1 MATELTEKT
10 VERFTHALN
19 ELDQA
24 VPFAK
29 SMYQTDVYQEASRL
43 MESLEGM
50 ELLFGFSN
58 RFEEA
63 GVFTAGPWEDAPKLQ
78 PPLVAGS
85 LKTKGLGSIIEILS
99 DLRMLSIARGDYNH
113 PTMSA
118 EEAGEFLNEVLALNL
133 GLLFPGE
140 TEEAR
145 IEQQEQ
151 AEQLDRSQR
160 FFKFLFTKVSSE
172 ALTGTI
178 QSEIERLTAQRPIM
192 VTRVASMI
200 QMAKKLI
207 KNSEAGALEQPAL
220 EKYIMAVEGSSPLI
234 EKTSSLNDYRN
245 QLKGLTEDE
254 LSTEADVFSKSMQE
268 TGLVASQHAILV
280 RYLCRSKPEILPNAL
295 SLSDK
300 GKANLEEHFDLVKVL
315 IKVGIHPAT
324 RQAIYGLAKLLDRG
338 VLSHSPVTPG
348 LRRLVELDI
357 RPEVRKDLLSVYENR
372 QGLTANTILLAG
384 VISVLGQPL
393 GVGQGLNPTCQSAR
407 GISLW
412 AQHAPG
418 YLLELI
424 PRAARD
430 GDIDLEFEGIPLH
443 SKDLIGG
450 LAPDLHKELDPVS
463 LVLVP
468 HLDRIYNEMMTRV
481 ALRGED
487 GHRWVNPAF
496 YGNWVQNG
504 FNSVIE
510 PITGAVTDYPG
521 FVRLFYATHHPD
533 YNDYEMI
540 YPNPVGI
547 FITNVHG
554 KLLGLHAVTIL
565 RIDSTPA
572 SDAYRIYFYNPN
584 NDSSQNWGQD
594 IEPTVSGNGEQ
605 EGECSLPFD
614 EFVSRLYAFHYN
626 PYEQGD
632 SFAVGDDITEKIE
645 RLAKESWGKEYTWI
659 NSYY

>member
-19 ELDQA
+19 ELDKA

-29 SMYQTDVYQEASRL
+29 SMYQTDVYQEAGRL
-43 MESLEGM
+43 MESVEGI
-50 ELLFGFSN
+50 EVLFGFAN

-78 PPLVAGS
+78 APLVSGS
-85 LKTKGLGSIIEILS
+85 LKTKGLGSIIEIMS
-99 DLRMLSIARGDYNH
+99 DLRMLSIAKGIYKH
-113 PTMSA
+113 PSMTASEA
-118 EEAGEFLNEVLALNL
+118 EDFLNEVLALNL
-133 GLLFPGE
+133 SLLFPEE
-140 TEEAR
+140 TEAAR
-145 IEQQEQ
+145 IEQKNQG
-151 AEQLDRSQR
+151 EQLDRSQR
-160 FFKFLFTKVSSE
+160 FFQFLFSKTSST
-172 ALTGTI
+172 ALTETMRD
-178 QSEIERLTAQRPIM
+178 EIERLSSQRPIM
-192 VTRVASMI
+192 VTRVISMI

-207 KNSEAGALEQPAL
+207 KNSEAGDSEQPGL
-220 EKYIMAVEGSSPLI
+220 EKYIKAIEGSSPLS
-234 EKTSSLNDYRN
+234 EKSSNLTDYRN
-245 QLKGLTEDE
+245 RLKSLSEEE
-254 LSTEADVFSKSMQE
+254 LNAEINFFSTSMQE
-268 TGLVASQHAILV
+268 TGLVASHHAILI
-280 RYLCRSKPEILPNAL
+280 RYLSRSKPELLPQAL

-300 GKANLEEHFDLVKVL
+300 GKANLEEHLDLVKQL
-315 IKVGIHPAT
+315 IKVGIYPAT
-324 RQAIYGLAKLLDRG
+324 RQAVYGLAKLLDRG
-338 VLSHSPVTPG
+338 VLSYSPVMPG
-348 LRRLVELDI
+348 LRRLIELDI
-357 RPEVRKDLLSVYENR
+357 RPEVRKDLLSAYQNR

-430 GDIDLEFEGIPLH
+430 GDIDLVFEGIPLH
-443 SKDLIGG
+443 SKDLVGG
-450 LAPDLHKELDPVS
+450 LAPELHKELDPVS

-487 GHRWVNPAF
+487 GHKWVNPAF

-510 PITGAVTDYPG
+510 PITGGVTDYSG

-533 YNDYEMI
+533 YDDDYELI

-565 RIDSTPA
+565 RIASTV
-572 SDAYRIYFYNPN
+572 SGDYRIYFYNPN
-584 NDSSQNWGQD
+584 NDSSQNWGQG
-594 IEPTVSGNGEQ
+594 IEPSVSGNGEQ

-632 SFAVGDDITEKIE
+632 AFAVEDEIIVKIE
-645 RLAKESWGKEYTWI
+645 ALAKESWGKEYTWI
-659 NSYY
+659 NF